1 MTLSAAMEERILLLA
16 LTLIPGI
23 GPARIKAITTHLH
36 NRLTDVLYSD
46 VEELMQV
53 PGIGESLAR
62 QMHHF
67 LHHTAT
73 REEAVASAEKQ
84 IAELQHHQ
92 AELIT
97 ILDPNYPH
105 LLKEIYDPPPCLF
118 VRGKLPDSNQPGL
131 AVVGTRYASQYG
143 KQVTALLCRDL
154 ADCGIVVFSG
164 LAYGIDM
171 AAHAATLEN
180 GGMTVAVLASGVD
193 IIYTDPKGKIW
204 PKIIERG
211 ALITEEWFGSEL
223 TPGKFPKRNRII
235 SGITSG
241 TIVVESDLKG
251 GSLITATSAL
261 EQNREVFAVPGSI
274 FSRTSRGT
282 NRLIQQ
288 GSAKA
293 VMSVDDILTELGP
306 QFAGQCSAKPALQ
319 DSAKPGTL
327 SPTEQ
332 AVLQV
337 MEREPMHI
345 DALAVASGIDVSSL
359 LVHLFELELKGAV
372 TQQPGQFFQKRIF

>member
-1 MTLSAAMEERILLLA
+1 MEERKLLLA

-23 GPARIKAITTHLH
+23 GPARIKAITAHLPG
-36 NRLTDVLYSD
+36 RLGDVLHFGMND
-46 VEELMQV
+46 LMEI

-62 QMHHF
+62 QVHHF
-67 LHHTAT
+67 LHNTAT
-73 REEAVASAEKQ
+73 KEEALASAEKQ
-84 IAELQHHQ
+84 IAELLRLNG
-92 AELIT
+92 ELIT
-97 ILDPNYPH
+97 ILDAGYPP
-105 LLKEIYDPPPCLF
+105 LLKEIYDPPACLF
-118 VRGKLPDSNQPGL
+118 VRGKLPDANRPAL
-131 AVVGTRYASQYG
+131 ALVGTRYASHYG

-154 ADCGIVVFSG
+154 VNCGVAIFSG

-180 GGMTVAVLASGVD
+180 GGITVAVLASGVD
-193 IIYTDPKGKIW
+193 TIYTDPQGKLW

-211 ALITEEWFGSEL
+211 ALISEEWLGSEL
-223 TPGKFPKRNRII
+223 SPGKFPKRNRII

-251 GSLITATSAL
+251 GSLITAASAL
-261 EQNREVFAVPGSI
+261 EQNREVFAVPGNI

-293 VMSVDDILTELGP
+293 VMSAEDILSELGP
-306 QFAGQCSAKPALQ
+306 QFAGNCSGKAALQ
-319 DSAKPGTL
+319 NDTAQLGI

-332 AVLQV
+332 AILQY
-337 MEREPMHI
+337 MGTEPIHI
-345 DALAVASGIDVSSL
+345 DTLASASGIDVSLL
-359 LVHLFELELKGAV
+359 LVHLFELELKAAII
-372 TQQPGQFFQKRIF
+372 QQPGQFFQKKII

>member
-1 MTLSAAMEERILLLA
+1 
-16 LTLIPGI
+16 
-23 GPARIKAITTHLH
+23 
-36 NRLTDVLYSD
+36 
-46 VEELMQV
+46 
-53 PGIGESLAR
+53 
-62 QMHHF
+62 MHHF
-67 LHHTAT
+67 LHHAET
-73 REEAVASAEKQ
+73 REKALASAEQQ
-84 IAELQHHQ
+84 IAELPRHH

-97 ILDPNYPH
+97 ILDPNYPA

-118 VRGKLPDSNQPGL
+118 VRGKLPDTNQPGL

-154 ADCGIVVFSG
+154 ANCGVVVFSG

-171 AAHAATLEN
+171 VAHTATVEN
-180 GGMTVAVLASGVD
+180 GGRTVAVLASGVES
-193 IIYTDPKGKIW
+193 IYTDPKGKLW
-204 PKIIERG
+204 PKIVENG
-211 ALITEEWFGSEL
+211 ALISEEWFGSEL

-251 GSLITATSAL
+251 GSLITASSAL

-274 FSRTSRGT
+274 FSRTSLGT

-306 QFAGQCSAKPALQ
+306 QFAEKCSRPALQ
-319 DSAKPGTL
+319 DNSQQGTL
-327 SPTEQ
+327 TPIEQ
-332 AVLQV
+332 AIMQC
-337 MEREPMHI
+337 MEREPIHI
-345 DALAVASGIDVSSL
+345 DTLAVASGIDVSSL
-359 LVHLFELELKGAV
+359 LVHLFELELKAAV
-372 TQQPGQFFQKRIF
+372 VQQAGQFFQKKFL